1 MVLAA
6 PSGMQMREMYLPVTV
21 SSSDM
26 NPRVI
31 SSAHAELET
40 ASDSSSPVD
49 GGSVLR
55 MVVRTGRKGRNCL
68 PDLTFSR
75 ASNNAFFRFL
85 LSNLSTQE
93 NKISGSIQHAAEE
106 EEERMN

>member
-1 MVLAA
+1 MA
-6 PSGMQMREMYLPVTV
+6 
-21 SSSDM
+21 
-26 NPRVI
+26 
-31 SSAHAELET
+31 
-40 ASDSSSPVD
+40 
-49 GGSVLR
+49 
-55 MVVRTGRKGRNCL
+55 RTSRKGRNCL